1 MDEAAACGRKSP
13 EHIYRARRPLT
24 PPSPAPLCVPNPHGG
39 GFFVQER
46 DDLLLNHFLD
56 SVNSISALGDASVDG
71 FRRIFP
77 PAPPGATPP
86 QLGHL
91 SLAQQLVIL
100 VGFTFGAVLRGA
112 AACFSP
118 GLAGVAVIALSDP
131 MSVDD
136 CELYDS

>member
-1 MDEAAACGRKSP
+1 VR
-13 EHIYRARRPLT
+13 T
-24 PPSPAPLCVPNPHGG
+24 QPAWR

-71 FRRIFP
+71 FRRIFPPAPPKPSQVPRRHSP